1 MQIHAGSIG
10 RERIDLTDTAPAR
23 PRAVALRSGQMPGTG
38 RNDSEG
44 HGMTQLV
51 LEKVASGLGFPEGP
65 VAQPDGS
72 LLFVDI
78 RNQTLSRVFHDAG
91 AWKVEDLFGI
101 AGGPNGLAIGP
112 DGAAYVC
119 NNGGVY
125 GFASIPWPG
134 GAITIPAPGGPP
146 PSYRPGCI
154 HRVDLATKRVSVL
167 YDSCDGQ
174 PLLSPDDIVFDSAGG
189 FWFTDAGIQD
199 DATLRKGGL
208 YYATTDGSCIRK
220 VATIATAN
228 GVGLSPDGKTL
239 YVSDTAFGRLWAL
252 DVTGPG
258 KVGPGPLPGMPGRV
272 VQTLQGYNWLDSLKV
287 EQEGRICV
295 ATLLPNGGITVFGT
309 DGSTELVP
317 MADPFTTNLCF
328 GGADMQDVWI
338 TASGTGT
345 IYKGRWPRPGLKLN
359 FHDR

>member
-1 MQIHAGSIG
+1 
-10 RERIDLTDTAPAR
+10 
-23 PRAVALRSGQMPGTG
+23 
-38 RNDSEG
+38 
-44 HGMTQLV
+44 MTELA

-65 VAQPDGS
+65 VARPDGS

-78 RNQTLSRVFHDAG
+78 RNQTLSRVYREG
-91 AWKVEDLFGI
+91 EAWKTEDLFGL

-125 GFASIPWPG
+125 AFASLPWG
-134 GAITIPAPGGPP
+134 GGEITIPAPGGPP
-146 PSYRPGCI
+146 ASYRRGCI
-154 HRVDLATKRVSVL
+154 QRVDLQTKNVRVL
-167 YDSCDGQ
+167 YESCDGQ
-174 PLLSPDDIVFDSAGG
+174 PLLSPDDIVFDCAGG

-208 YYATTDGSCIRK
+208 YYATTDGASIRR
-220 VATIATAN
+220 VATIPTAN

-239 YVSDTAFGRLWAL
+239 YVSDTVFGRLWAL
-252 DVTGPG
+252 EVTGPG
-258 KVGPGPLPGMPGRV
+258 TVKPGPLPGMPGRV
-272 VQTLQGYNWLDSLKV
+272 VQTLPGYNWLDSLKV
-287 EQEGRICV
+287 EQDGRICV
-295 ATLLPNGGITVFGT
+295 ATLLPSSGVTVFGT
-309 DGSTELVP
+309 DGSTELLSLGDP
-317 MADPFTTNLCF
+317 MRDPFTTNLCF

-338 TASGTGT
+338 TASGTGS